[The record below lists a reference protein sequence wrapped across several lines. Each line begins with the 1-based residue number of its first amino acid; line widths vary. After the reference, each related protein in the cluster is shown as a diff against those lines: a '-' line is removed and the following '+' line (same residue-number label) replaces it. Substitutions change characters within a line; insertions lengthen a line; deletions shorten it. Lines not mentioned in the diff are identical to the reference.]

1 MAIFPGSLQ
10 PVLQQVEDLREE
22 LATVTMELSLQQ
34 DKVDDMKTRMNELL
48 KERDTF
54 INFGQSLEHVGVR
67 QQRRKLSHFRDATDA
82 ALWFA
87 ESIGLV
93 PESLTVHTVQSH
105 DQITI
110 PLSQGPAVEVNSPV
124 REVDEFVALQMLY
137 LLDRFGVSDE
147 CYHEITQVFYGKGVT
162 SIEASEALASAQS
175 HAVL

>member
-1 MAIFPGSLQ
+1 MLRGSKLTQLLDRSYNLAIFPGDTVSLQ

-54 INFGQSLEHVGVR
+54 INFGQSLEHVDVR

-87 ESIGLV
+87 ESFGL
-93 PESLTVHTVQSH
+93 SLMVHTVQSH

-124 REVDEFVALQMLY
+124 REVDKFVALQMLY
-137 LLDRFGVSDE
+137 LLDRFGV
-147 CYHEITQVFYGKGVT
+147 
-162 SIEASEALASAQS
+162 
-175 HAVL
+175 